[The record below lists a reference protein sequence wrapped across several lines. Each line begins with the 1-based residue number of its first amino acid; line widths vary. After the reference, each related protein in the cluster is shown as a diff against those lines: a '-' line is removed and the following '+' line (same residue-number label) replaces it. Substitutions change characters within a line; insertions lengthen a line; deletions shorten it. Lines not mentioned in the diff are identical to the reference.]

1 MAVYSLPSGL
11 DGQQC
16 FKTLRRLHG
25 LMAVAHVFLTPFS
38 PLPSDAY
45 GNDHYWLTKLASQR
59 KTTLHSM
66 ERRFLKHIAKTCR
79 CLLNYDTILMG
90 LVQGDSAFQ
99 TTSSSFSIRY
109 LNGTV
114 QSDHSLYRYRLLE
127 ELVTGP
133 VFGKSTSGSYSL

>member
-1 MAVYSLPSGL
+1 
-11 DGQQC
+11 
-16 FKTLRRLHG
+16 
-25 LMAVAHVFLTPFS
+25 MAVAHVFLTRFS

-66 ERRFLKHIAKTCR
+66 ERRFFKHIAKTCR
-79 CLLNYDTILMG
+79 CLLNYVDDTILMG
-90 LVQGDSAFQ
+90 LWLVQGDSAFQ

-109 LNGTV
+109 LNRTV

-127 ELVTGP
+127 GLVTGP
-133 VFGKSTSGSYSL
+133 VFGE